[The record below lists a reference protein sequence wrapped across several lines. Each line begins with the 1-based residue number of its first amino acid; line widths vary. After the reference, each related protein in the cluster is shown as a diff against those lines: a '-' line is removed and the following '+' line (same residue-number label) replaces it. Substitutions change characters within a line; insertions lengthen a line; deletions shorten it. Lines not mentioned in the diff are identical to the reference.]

1 MEREIVGKFVELYG
15 GEEGNVKKF
24 FAPGRVNLIGE
35 HIDYNG
41 GYVFP
46 CALDFGTYAAA
57 RKRDDGRVRF
67 ATLNFDLRVEIDVDD
82 IRYKEED
89 DWTNYPKGVI
99 KEFIDKGHEVGGFD
113 ILYYGNIPNGSGLSS
128 SASLEVL
135 TAVVVNELF
144 DCKEDLVEMV
154 KMSQRAENQFVGVNC
169 GIMDQ
174 FASGMGKLNHAIL
187 LDCETLDYE
196 YVPLKLD
203 GYKIVIGNTKKRRGL
218 ADSKYNERRSECQY
232 ALECIQKELDI
243 KNLCEM
249 DVETFDKYK
258 HLIGKDIPRDR
269 AKHAVEENVR
279 VKEAVEALNDGDII
293 TFGKLMNASH
303 ESLRDLYEVT
313 GGELDTM
320 VEEARK
326 IEGTIGSRMTGAG
339 FGGCTVSIVKEDSV
353 DEFIRVVGKN
363 YEDRIGLVPEF
374 YVANVGDGA
383 GRILIEESYV
393 EGRY

>member
-1 MEREIVGKFVELYG
+1 MQRQIVNKFLELYG
-15 GEEGNVKKF
+15 GEASTVSKF

-46 CALDFGTYAAA
+46 CAIDFGTYAAA
-57 RKRDDGRVRF
+57 RKRDDDRIRF
-67 ATLNFDLRVEIDVDD
+67 ATLNFDLRVEVDVND
-82 IRYKEED
+82 ITYLEEH

-99 KEFIDKGHEVGGFD
+99 KEFIKKGHKIGGFD

-135 TAVVVNELF
+135 TAVVVNDLF
-144 DCKEDLVEMV
+144 DCNEDMVEMV
-154 KMSQRAENQFVGVNC
+154 KMSQMAENQFVGVNC

-174 FASGMGKLNHAIL
+174 FACGMGKLDHAIL
-187 LDCETLDYE
+187 LDCQTLE
-196 YVPLKLD
+196 YKYAPLKLD

-232 ALECIQKELDI
+232 ALECLQKELNI
-243 KNLCEM
+243 KNLCEINI
-249 DVETFDKYK
+249 EEFEKNKQLIDKE
-258 HLIGKDIPRDR
+258 IPRNR
-269 AKHAVEENVR
+269 AEHAVEENMR
-279 VKEAVEALNDGDII
+279 VKEAVEALNKGDII

-303 ESLRDLYEVT
+303 ESLKDLYEVT
-313 GGELDTM
+313 GVELDTM
-320 VEEARK
+320 VEESRK

-353 DEFIRVVGKN
+353 DKFIEQVGKN
-363 YEDRIGLVPEF
+363 YEARTGLKPEF
-374 YVANVGDGA
+374 YVANVGNGA
-383 GRILIEESYV
+383 GKIN
-393 EGRY
+393 

>member
-15 GEEGNVKKF
+15 GEESGVDKF

-57 RKRDDGRVRF
+57 RKRDDGKVRF
-67 ATLNFDLRVEIDVDD
+67 ATLNFDLRVEIDVED

-99 KEFIDKGHEVGGFD
+99 REFIDKGHEVGGFD

-144 DCKEDLVEMV
+144 DCKEDMVEMV

-196 YVPLKLD
+196 YAPLKLD
-203 GYKIVIGNTKKRRGL
+203 GFKIVIGNTKKRRGL

-258 HLIGKDIPRDR
+258 HLIEKDIPRDR

-279 VKEAVEALNDGDII
+279 VKEAVEALNEGDII

-313 GGELDTM
+313 GVELDTM

-383 GRILIEESYV
+383 GRI
-393 EGRY
+393 

>member
-1 MEREIVGKFVELYG
+1 MMQRQIVNNFVELYG
-15 GEEGNVKKF
+15 GEASRVSKY

-57 RKRDDGRVRF
+57 RKRDDDRIRF
-67 ATLNFDLRVEIDVDD
+67 ATLNFDLRVEIDVND
-82 IRYKEED
+82 ITYVEEH

-99 KEFIDKGHEVGGFD
+99 KEFIKKGHEIGGFD

-135 TAVVVNELF
+135 TAVVVNDLF
-144 DCKEDLVEMV
+144 DCNLDMVEMV

-174 FASGMGKLNHAIL
+174 FACGMGKLDHAIL
-187 LDCETLDYE
+187 LDCETLEYE
-196 YVPLKLD
+196 YAPLKLN

-232 ALECIQKELDI
+232 ALECLQKELDI
-243 KNLCEM
+243 KNLCEINI
-249 DVETFDKYK
+249 EEFEKHKQLIDKE
-258 HLIGKDIPRDR
+258 IPRNR
-269 AKHAVEENVR
+269 ALHAVEENMR
-279 VKEAVEALNDGDII
+279 VKEAVEALNKGDII
-293 TFGKLMNASH
+293 TFGELMNASH

-313 GGELDTM
+313 GVELDTM

-353 DEFIRVVGKN
+353 DEFIEQVGKN
-363 YEDRIGLVPEF
+363 YEGRIGLKPEF
-374 YVANVGDGA
+374 YVANVGNGA
-383 GRILIEESYV
+383 GKINQ
-393 EGRY
+393 